1 MAGVSWTATSTLGC
15 HIEFVRA
22 YLVIVLP
29 YLKKSI
35 KSIRDVH
42 PEALTTL
49 QNYFKAVDA
58 SIQRLQMQH
67 LVADFQTAVQVIT
80 LRCSCGQCIALH
92 CLIIGWVQY
101 FRLPTSDIDKLRLI
115 WMNNQSLNI
124 QCTLVF
130 DPGQQVACRSS
141 AHRQYKRCMPSAYP
155 VHDLCLCQLR
165 HDTAAPC
172 KSVAP

>member
-1 MAGVSWTATSTLGC
+1 MPFKLVAMHIHGGGQLDRNFNFGVSVK

-22 YLVIVLP
+22 YLVTVLP
-29 YLKKSI
+29 YLKRSI

-80 LRCSCGQCIALH
+80 LRRSCGQCIALH
-92 CLIIGWVQY
+92 CLIISWVQY
-101 FRLPTSDIDKLRLI
+101 FSIPTK
-115 WMNNQSLNI
+115 
-124 QCTLVF
+124 
-130 DPGQQVACRSS
+130 
-141 AHRQYKRCMPSAYP
+141 
-155 VHDLCLCQLR
+155 
-165 HDTAAPC
+165 
-172 KSVAP
+172 